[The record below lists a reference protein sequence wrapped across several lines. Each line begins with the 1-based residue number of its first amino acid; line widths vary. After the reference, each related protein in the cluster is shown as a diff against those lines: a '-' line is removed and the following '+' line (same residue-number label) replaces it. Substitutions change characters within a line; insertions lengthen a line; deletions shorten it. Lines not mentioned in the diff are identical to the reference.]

1 MNLKIIFCLLLAMLV
16 LCACQADLPNVAAT
30 VEIEVAE
37 VVAATLAAV
46 PTVTAY
52 PTQRP
57 YNTATPYAT
66 ASPYPTEPLPETA
79 VPYPTH
85 TPYPEELPTETA
97 VATQTSAPVAT
108 SVSNSSAP
116 TAAPPST
123 ALGRAEMLNVLNQA
137 HAELGQLT
145 GIIDTANNDEKDVVC
160 TEIVRAY
167 DAFVATSAVNSA
179 NSSLP
184 VKNAH
189 GALQSAVSQI
199 QEMNAIVEDC
209 RLKVLQDPNSTIQ
222 YTAWSYFRAR
232 LGTVRNNLAQAIN
245 ELTYAPEN

>member
-1 MNLKIIFCLLLAMLV
+1 MNGKRISCLFGAILLLA
-16 LCACQADLPNVAAT
+16 ACQAQPPDVAAT
-30 VEIEVAE
+30 VAVEVAQ
-37 VVAATLAAV
+37 VVAATLTAV
-46 PTVTAY
+46 PTNTLQ

-85 TPYPEELPTETA
+85 TPYPEDLPTETA
-97 VATQTSAPVAT
+97 VATQTSAPAAT
-108 SVSNSSAP
+108 SVSNSLAA
-116 TAAPPST
+116 TAVPPSSV
-123 ALGRAEMLNVLNQA
+123 LGRAEMLNLLNQA
-137 HAELGQLT
+137 HTALGQLT
-145 GIIDTANNDEKDVVC
+145 GIIDTATIDEKDVVC
-160 TEIVRAY
+160 TEIVLAY

-189 GALQSAVSQI
+189 GALQAAVSQM